1 MRLNVNTDN
10 LVCRIENIGM
20 MNNRD
25 VSGIMTRVTILCMI
39 STIIVSKIVNNSIS
53 LEINITYI
61 DVSVQIPTVT
71 GNGII
76 LTIFL
81 GLNQLVVLLILLK
94 MKCHVLKLLFVMN
107 QQKILLEEDDLI
119 TMKLT
124 PQAPI
129 KCS

>member
-1 MRLNVNTDN
+1 
-10 LVCRIENIGM
+10 
-20 MNNRD
+20 
-25 VSGIMTRVTILCMI
+25 MI

-61 DVSVQIPTVT
+61 DVSVQIPTVI

-94 MKCHVLKLLFVMN
+94 TKCHVLKLLFVMN